1 MKMFI
6 GWAYEAEWVERY
18 VIPLVES
25 YGVDVLT
32 GKELQGKFITQ
43 GVKDA
48 IEKADAALFITT
60 RRGDPDAN
68 GSYGTSEWV
77 LDEIKHANSKEKPV
91 IIEAREEGVEYASH
105 IHAERQHIPFNPAD
119 LMKCL
124 VEIGNAIG
132 QGRGMSLKLKLSPSG
147 DASDKRTFTDAL
159 MQRLGT
165 RTYECLYRIR
175 QQGRVTHRS
184 DSLEIVREGQDQY
197 IYTSELPAIFFN
209 SPDAFLEVDV
219 SMGGIHWSSPG
230 IRFNALEVPLE
241 RLDSTEF
248 NVRKREV

>member
-32 GKELQGKFITQ
+32 GKELQGKSITQ

-68 GSYGTSEWV
+68 GAYCTSDWV
-77 LDEIKHANSKEKPV
+77 LDEIKHANSKDKAL
-91 IIEAREEGVEYASH
+91 IIEVREEGVEYASK
-105 IHAERQHIPFNPAD
+105 IHSERQYIPLDPTD
-119 LMKCL
+119 HMKCL
-124 VEIGNAIG
+124 VDIGNAIG
-132 QGRGMSLKLKLSPSG
+132 QGRGLSLKLKLTPSG
-147 DASDKRTFTDAL
+147 PASDKQTFSDAL

-165 RTYECLYRIR
+165 KTYDCLYRIR
-175 QQGRVTHRS
+175 QQGRVTHS
-184 DSLEIVREGQDQY
+184 SEALEIVREGQDQY
-197 IYTSELPAIFFN
+197 IYTSELPANFFN
-209 SPDAFLEVDV
+209 SPDAYLEVDI
-219 SMGGIHWSSPG
+219 SMGGMRWSSPG

-248 NVRKREV
+248 ITRKREV